1 MTYAQLVESY
11 TQKQGYG
18 RYDDDDDDLAFS
30 NLKIVLFVIWE
41 DLLNFEN
48 TNCSTPRKFQFYE
61 IEENA
66 CITAMANNEV
76 VINMRTTQF
85 TMFQF

>member
-1 MTYAQLVESY
+1 MTYAQLVESQ
-11 TQKQGYG
+11 TQKQGYS
-18 RYDDDDDDLAFS
+18 RYDDDDALAFS
-30 NLKIVLFVIWE
+30 HLKIVLFVIWE
-41 DLLNFEN
+41 ELLNFEN
-48 TNCSTPRKFQFYE
+48 TNCSTPLKFQFYE